1 MTFYIVIITCI
12 VSILGFYN
20 QVLTNQLIFE
30 PYVVHKYKQW
40 YRFFTCGLLHADFIH
55 LAVNMFVLYSF
66 GNAVEQYYSMA
77 FGHPKSIFM
86 YLLLY
91 ISSIGAANVSTYQ
104 KYLNSSNYRS
114 LGASGAV
121 SAIVFVFILFRPY
134 QKIYLYGL
142 IGLPAIVW
150 GIVYM
155 IYSWYMNQKATDNV
169 NHEAHFFGAVYGML
183 FTIFFKPSL
192 FLFFIKQVFWLI

>member
-20 QVLTNQLIFE
+20 QALTNQIIFE
-30 PYVVHKYKQW
+30 PYAVHRYKQW

-66 GNAVEQYYSMA
+66 GNAVEQYYAIA
-77 FGHPKSIFM
+77 FGYPKSIMM

-91 ISSIGAANVSTYQ
+91 VSAIGAANVSTYQ
-104 KYLNSSNYRS
+104 KHMHSSNYRS

-150 GIVYM
+150 GITYM
-155 IYSWYMNQKATDNV
+155 AYSWYMNQKATDHV

-183 FTIFFKPSL
+183 FTIMFKPSL
-192 FLFFIKQVFWLI
+192 FLFFIKQVFWLV